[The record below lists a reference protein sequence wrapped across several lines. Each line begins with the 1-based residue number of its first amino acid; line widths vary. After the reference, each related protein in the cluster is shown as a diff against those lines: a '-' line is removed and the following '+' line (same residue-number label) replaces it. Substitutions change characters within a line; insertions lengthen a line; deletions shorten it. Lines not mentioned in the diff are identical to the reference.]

1 MYAAGDQKS
10 GPGRLCAVP
19 MSKRFI
25 VAIVAAVGFV
35 WILLQSH
42 RIQPVRDRAKALY
55 TNNILDKINNSTLG
69 VRSFLIAS
77 PNEFLVADSV
87 AV

>member
-10 GPGRLCAVP
+10 APGRLCAVP

-25 VAIVAAVGFV
+25 VAILAAVGFV

-69 VRSFLIAS
+69 VRSLIIPANPWLLTLWS
-77 PNEFLVADSV
+77 